1 MADTESVVD
10 NPLKVDK
17 DNVKKYKIPKEV
29 ELHPRQKL
37 AYLEDQ
43 LHQIKAMHWRSRV
56 DVIHARRLQESD
68 VEALRTKGNNNVME
82 HVNAVEQTIGGIVM
96 LNKLIQQL
104 KDENPGLE
112 ATSADHPDGF

>member
-1 MADTESVVD
+1 MSVID
-10 NPLKVDK
+10 DPLKVDK
-17 DNVKKYKIPKEV
+17 DQVKKLKIPKEV

-43 LHQIKAMHWRSRV
+43 MQQIKAMHWRSRV
-56 DVIHARRLQESD
+56 DVIHAKRLQESP
-68 VEALRTKGNNNVME
+68 VEALATKGNNNLME

-112 ATSADHPDGF
+112 ATPADYPE